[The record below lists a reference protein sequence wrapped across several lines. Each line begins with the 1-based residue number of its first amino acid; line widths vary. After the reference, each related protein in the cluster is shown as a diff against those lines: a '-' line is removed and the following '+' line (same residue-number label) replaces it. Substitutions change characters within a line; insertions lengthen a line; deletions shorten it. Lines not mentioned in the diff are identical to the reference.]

1 MTPQKPYLLRA
12 IYEWI
17 LDNQCTPYLLV
28 NTEYDG
34 VQVPQAYIQD
44 GRIVLN
50 ISPDAIHQLSLNNDW
65 VSFSARFAGQAED
78 IFIPIKAVQAI
89 YCKENNE
96 GMFFPEEEQDPPPDD
111 KPSGNDTHSKGRPSL
126 KVIK

>member
-1 MTPQKPYLLRA
+1 
-12 IYEWI
+12 
-17 LDNQCTPYLLV
+17 
-28 NTEYDG
+28 